1 MRYRRLHVRYAAV
14 APSGHPWPF
23 DDLWPSDRVRILVQ
37 ASWRPEADLYETPT
51 TVEAIVALPGIEEDD
66 VDIQLFE
73 NVLVVEGQRRLPVA
87 TPEVLYHTAGIRQ
100 GAFQIALALP
110 ARIDPDGV
118 QARYDRGLLLIT
130 LPKRGATA

>member
-1 MRYRRLHVRYAAV
+1 MT
-14 APSGHPWPF
+14 SGP
-23 DDLWPSDRVRILVQ
+23 RIAS
-37 ASWRPEADLYETPT
+37 ASWSR
-51 TVEAIVALPGIEEDD
+51 LPGVPRPISTRRPPRWKPSWRCPASRRTTW
-66 VDIQLFE
+66 DIQLFE

-110 ARIDPDGV
+110 ARIDPDGL

>member
-23 DDLWPSDRVRILVQ
+23 DDLWPTDRVRILVQ

-66 VDIQLFE
+66 VDIQLFD
-73 NVLVVEGQRRLPVA
+73 NVLVVEGRRRLPVA

-100 GAFQIALALP
+100 GAFQIALTLP

-130 LPKRGATA
+130 LPKPGATA